1 MAGPAYLAA
10 QFGHVQVLEVLGR
23 RGVPLDAPKSDV
35 RGLGGGVG
43 LGRAFPLLS
52 MQVCRR

>member
-10 QFGHVQVLEVLGR
+10 QLGHVEVLEVMGR

-43 LGRAFPLLS
+43 LDRAFPLLS
-52 MQVCRR
+52 MQW